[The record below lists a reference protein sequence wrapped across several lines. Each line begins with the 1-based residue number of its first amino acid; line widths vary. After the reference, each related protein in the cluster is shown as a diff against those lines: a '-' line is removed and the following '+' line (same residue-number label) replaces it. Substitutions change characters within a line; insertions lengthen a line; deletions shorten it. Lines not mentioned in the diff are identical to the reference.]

1 MSAAALPRFDFDTVF
16 DGDGGVAYEPP
27 RIKRTYTA
35 DEVEAVKHLAFREGE
50 RSTVAAAEAKVALAL
65 KEIAQAVSRALPTL
79 AEVAHEHKAGCAELS
94 LVCAR
99 KIADAALEAFPEA
112 PAAAALQTLVREVEA
127 APRLVVRTGA
137 EAVDRVREALERVS
151 ADAGLPGQITVKAEP
166 GAARAAFVFDWGDGK
181 AAFDPE
187 AAAAR
192 VHEALQAA
200 LAAEG
205 LHGEPIQP
213 PPARAAEED

>member
-1 MSAAALPRFDFDTVF
+1 MSTSEPLRRFDFDTVF
-16 DGDGGVAYEPP
+16 DGEGGVAYAPP
-27 RIKRTYTA
+27 RVRRSFSP
-35 DEVEAVKHLAFREGE
+35 DEVEAIKQQAFREGE
-50 RSTVAAAEAKVALAL
+50 RSTVAAAEAKAALAL
-65 KEIAQAVSRALPTL
+65 KEIAQAVARAMPAL

-94 LVCAR
+94 LACAR
-99 KIADAALEAFPEA
+99 KIADAALDAFPA
-112 PAAAALQTLVREVEA
+112 AAAAAALQALVREVEA

-137 EAVDRVREALERVS
+137 EDVDRVREALERVS

-192 VHEALQAA
+192 VSEALSAA

-205 LHGEPIQP
+205 LHGDPIP
-213 PPARAAEED
+213 SVED

>member
-1 MSAAALPRFDFDTVF
+1 MDAPAALRRYDFDTVF
-16 DGDGGVAYEPP
+16 DGDGVAHAPP
-27 RIKRTYTA
+27 RVKRMFTA
-35 DEVEAVKHLAFREGE
+35 DEAEAIRQQAYREGE

-65 KEIAQAVSRALPTL
+65 KEIAHAIGRAMPTL
-79 AEVAHEHKAGCAELS
+79 AAVAHEHKEGCAELS
-94 LVCAR
+94 LACAR

-112 PAAAALQTLVREVEA
+112 PAAAALQALVREVEA

-166 GAARAAFVFDWGDGK
+166 GGARAAFVFDWGDGK

-192 VHEALQAA
+192 VGETLSAA

-205 LHGEPIQP
+205 LHGDPIP
-213 PPARAAEED
+213 PLED

>member
-1 MSAAALPRFDFDTVF
+1 MSTAEPLRRFDFDTVF
-16 DGDGGVAYEPP
+16 DAGGGVAYEPP
-27 RIKRTYTA
+27 RVKRTYTA
-35 DEVEAVKHLAFREGE
+35 DEVEVVRQQAFREGE
-50 RSTVAAAEAKVALAL
+50 RSTVAAAEAKAALAL
-65 KEIAQAVSRALPTL
+65 KEIAQAVAGAMPAL
-79 AEVAHEHKAGCAELS
+79 AAVAHEHKAGCAELS
-94 LVCAR
+94 LACAR
-99 KIADAALEAFPEA
+99 KIADAALEQFPDA

-166 GAARAAFVFDWGDGK
+166 GLARAAFVFDWGDGK

-187 AAAAR
+187 AAAVR
-192 VHEALQAA
+192 VGEALQAA

-205 LHGEPIQP
+205 LHGDPIH
-213 PPARAAEED
+213 PPALED